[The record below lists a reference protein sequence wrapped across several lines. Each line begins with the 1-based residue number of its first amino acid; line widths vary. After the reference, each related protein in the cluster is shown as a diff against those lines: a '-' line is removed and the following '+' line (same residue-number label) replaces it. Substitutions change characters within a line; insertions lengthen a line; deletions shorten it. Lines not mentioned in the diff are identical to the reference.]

1 MPDVTSSGSRCVVC
15 GGGAL
20 DPVVHKGGQRYCE
33 CADCGHICV
42 DPLPAMEQQA
52 EFYRRQYDEGQYRS
66 YLDARPLKLRT
77 FERRLQ
83 AIVSVLPRTEKVLD
97 LGCASG
103 AFVEVARGRGIEAWG
118 AEAVEAAVE
127 AAPDAVR
134 PFLFVKDVERESVE
148 GLYDLVTFFDVI
160 EHMRD
165 PRLFIERVRRMLL
178 PWGAIALTCPDRG
191 HYLRTL
197 MGSRWPHYQPFQH
210 FHLFGRTDLRRFLE
224 VAGFDVV
231 AEGPVGKVLTYD
243 YLSQQLQANNP
254 LLSHLLRS
262 AGRIAP
268 VSLRNAPLEIRI
280 GEMMMIAKIRSPSGA
295 SSAG

>member
-1 MPDVTSSGSRCVVC
+1 MPDITFFGSRCVVC

-20 DPVVHKGGQRYCE
+20 DPVVQKGGQRYCE
-33 CADCGHICV
+33 CAACGHICV
-42 DPLPAMEQQA
+42 DPLPALEQQA

-77 FERRLQ
+77 FERRLE
-83 AIVSVLPRTEKVLD
+83 AIVSVLPRPGKVLD

-103 AFVEVARGRGIEAWG
+103 AFVEVARRRGIEAWG
-118 AEAVEAAVE
+118 AEAVAAAVE

-134 PFLFVKDVERESVE
+134 QFLLVKDVERESVE
-148 GLYDLVTFFDVI
+148 GQYDLVTFFDVI

-178 PWGAIALTCPDRG
+178 PRGAIALTCPDRG

-197 MGSRWPHYQPFQH
+197 MGARWPHYQPFQH

-224 VAGFDVV
+224 AAGFEVV

-254 LLSHLLRS
+254 LLSRLLRS
-262 AGRIAP
+262 AGRVAP
-268 VSLRNAPLEIRI
+268 ESLRNAPVEIRI
-280 GEMMMIAKIRSPSGA
+280 GEMMMIAKMRSPSEV